1 MTKPMLPSAVAA
13 PKLRG
18 RALGLP
24 FSGECGQWNAL
35 TDVPGVEIGQVTLI
49 SGQHRSSSRDA
60 PIRTGVTV
68 IRPHGHA
75 PNLKPVWAGFHALNG
90 NGEMTGMH
98 WVKEGGYFIGAI
110 GLTNTH
116 SVGTVHQALLGLL
129 VRTYGRRLGAYRWA
143 LPVVGETCDA
153 YLNDMNGFHVRE
165 EHVVRAFETA
175 ASGPV
180 VEGNAGGGTGMVC
193 YDFKG
198 GNGTASRI
206 VSHPAGCFTVGA
218 FVQANMGLRAQLS
231 VLGVPVGRFLDA
243 EISPRPEQGSIIV
256 LIGTDAP
263 LLPLQLQRLARRG
276 ALGIARTGSYA
287 GDGSGDLCLA
297 FSTANSEADLSGEPR
312 WKLDCVPDHL
322 LDPFFLAAVEAVEEA
337 IINALLAADSIDGV
351 DGTWV
356 NAIDQQQLV
365 DIMRRHNRLSP

>member
-1 MTKPMLPSAVAA
+1 MAKPISPPAVAA

-24 FSGECGQWNAL
+24 FCGECGRWNAL
-35 TDVPGVEIGQVTLI
+35 TDVPGVEIGQATLI
-49 SGQHRSSSRDA
+49 SGPHRSSSREA
-60 PIRTGVTV
+60 PVRTGVTV

-75 PNLKPVWAGFHALNG
+75 PNLMPVWAGFHALNG

-98 WVKEGGYFIGAI
+98 WVKEGGYFIGAM

-129 VRTYGRRLGAYRWA
+129 VRTYGRKLGAYQWA

-153 YLNDMNGFHVRE
+153 YLSDMNGFHVRE
-165 EHVVRAFETA
+165 EHVVGAFETA
-175 ASGPV
+175 A
-180 VEGNAGGGTGMVC
+180 GMVC
-193 YDFKG
+193 YEFKG

-206 VSHPAGCFTVGA
+206 VSHPAGRFTVGA

-231 VLGVPVGRFLDA
+231 VLGVPVGRCFDA
-243 EISPRPEQGSIIV
+243 EIPPRREQGSIIV

-276 ALGIARTGSYA
+276 AVGIARTGSYA

-297 FSTANSEADLSGEPR
+297 FSTANSEAGLSGEPR

-356 NAIDQQQLV
+356 RAIDHQQLV
-365 DIMRRHNRLSP
+365 DIMRRHNRLSA